1 MSETRWPGDAGVC
14 RVAEAEKERL
24 SVELEQVWAELS
36 SVVRAVYHLDN
47 STAADTS
54 DANRLSGL
62 VSRQVPANS
71 RCLQLPEI
79 SRNLVAAPGNLE
91 FCWMLT
97 PGNTGNLPEFSCC
110 SWKYWKSPRI

>member
-1 MSETRWPGDAGVC
+1 MSETRRPADAGVC

-47 STAADTS
+47 SAAAAADTS

-71 RCLQLPEI
+71 TF
-79 SRNLVAAPGNLE
+79 SA
-91 FCWMLT
+91 T
-97 PGNTGNLPEFSCC
+97 PGNLPEFSCC
-110 SWKYWKSPRI
+110 SWKSGILLDARSWKYWKSPGI